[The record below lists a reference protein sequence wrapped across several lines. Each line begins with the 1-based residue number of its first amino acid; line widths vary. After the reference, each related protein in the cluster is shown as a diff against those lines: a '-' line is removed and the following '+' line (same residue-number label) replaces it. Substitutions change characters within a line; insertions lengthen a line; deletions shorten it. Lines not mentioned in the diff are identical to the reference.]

1 MEGKYKFVGDM
12 IIYIYIYMT
21 IKFIINFLNLINPFH
36 NL

>member
-12 IIYIYIYMT
+12 IIHIYMT